1 MKSYDL
7 THIIHESMP
16 VYPGTQPP
24 KLTPV
29 NTLEEDG
36 FAETLLTLYSHT
48 GTHMDAPAHMF
59 MDGLTLDQM
68 EVERFIGPALCI
80 DVRNSAKYITLE
92 DLIPHQTAISE
103 SDFVLFCTGW
113 SSKWGTPEYFDGF
126 PVLEEAAAN
135 WLACHS
141 LKGIGIDALSVDH
154 ATGHEFP
161 NHGIIFGACL
171 FIIENLKGLEAIIG
185 KQVLLTCLPMN
196 YVNSDGAPV
205 RAVALEGVAYGNMAN
220 IWPCPCP

>member
-7 THIIHESMP
+7 THIIQESMP
-16 VYPGTQPP
+16 VYPGTEPP
-24 KLTPV
+24 TLTPI

-68 EVERFIGPALCI
+68 DVERFIGPALCI
-80 DVRNSAKYITLE
+80 DVRNAGKYITLE
-92 DLIPHQTAISE
+92 HLIPHQATIGE

-113 SSKWGTPEYFDGF
+113 SSKWGSPDYYEGF

-135 WLACHS
+135 WLAANN
-141 LKGIGIDALSVDH
+141 LKGIGVDALSVDP
-154 ATGHEFP
+154 TNSHEFP
-161 NHGIIFGACL
+161 NHGIIFGATL
-171 FIIENLKGLEAIIG
+171 FIIENLKGLEAIIN
-185 KQVLLTCLPMN
+185 KKVLLTCLPMN
-196 YVNSDGAPV
+196 YENSDGAPV
-205 RAVALEGVAYGNMAN
+205 RAVALDEIPFN
-220 IWPCPCP
+220 ISQSL

>member
-7 THIIHESMP
+7 THIIRESMP
-16 VYPGTQPP
+16 VYPGTEPP
-24 KLTPV
+24 KLTPI

-80 DVRNSAKYITLE
+80 DVRNAGKYITLE
-92 DLIPHQTAISE
+92 HLMPHQVAISE

-113 SSKWGTPEYFDGF
+113 SEKWGTPEYYDGF

-135 WLACHS
+135 YLAAHD
-141 LKGIGIDALSVDH
+141 LKGIGIDAMSVDPTD
-154 ATGHEFP
+154 AHEFP
-161 NHGIIFGACL
+161 NHGIIFGATL
-171 FIIENLKGLEAIIG
+171 FIIENLKGLEAIINR
-185 KQVLLTCLPMN
+185 KVLLTCLPMN
-196 YVNSDGAPV
+196 YENSDGAPV
-205 RAVALEGVAYGNMAN
+205 RAVALDDLTFSMK
-220 IWPCPCP
+220 